1 MTDWCDRYVR
11 VTADLAE
18 ARRDRAEIAPRSGRD
33 RAEIAPRSR
42 RDRTE
47 IAPRSARDRAEIAQV
62 RLEDRITDGA
72 LVAVIAYSAENW
84 TV

>member
-18 ARRDRAEIAPRSGRD
+18 ARRDRAEIGPRS
-33 RAEIAPRSR
+33 A

-47 IAPRSARDRAEIAQV
+47 IAQA
-62 RLEDRITDGA
+62 RLEDRIRDGA

>member
-1 MTDWCDRYVR
+1 VTDWCDRYVR

-18 ARRDRAEIAPRSGRD
+18 ARRDRAEIAPRS
-33 RAEIAPRSR
+33 R

-47 IAPRSARDRAEIAQV
+47 IAPRSDRDRAEIAQV
-62 RLEDRITDGA
+62 RLEDRIRDGA